1 MSSNKYLD
9 RVSAVI
15 LAITLIATILFM
27 NGTAL
32 GITAVADEDAETYTG
47 NEYFTDND
55 LNGEWSSLQLT
66 EITLSGDSA
75 SIKGNGAYFDNG
87 SLTIKNG
94 GYYDITG
101 ELTDGSIVV
110 DTYSSSK
117 VWIRLNGVSVT
128 RSDDAAM
135 IITTADKVFLTLAD
149 GSSNSFVS
157 GETFSE
163 EAESAKRN
171 AAIYSKEDLTI
182 NGSGSLQVTAGYK
195 HGIKCNDTLVIA
207 GGTISV
213 TSPGDGLHANDAI
226 NITNTDLTIDSGDDA
241 VHCDAS
247 IYYQDGTLNITECYE
262 GIEGTQVEIAGGDIV
277 IHASDDGINAG
288 GGSSDT
294 FGGMGMMR
302 GFEQQGNA
310 ASDGNG
316 EESEENSSPTV
327 RITGGN
333 ITIINENGRD
343 ADGIDSNGDI
353 IIEGGKILVSL
364 TAGGGNNAL
373 DYGSENGGELLING
387 GSVLAAGSSS
397 MLEGVSDNS
406 MQCSVVIVPEETVA
420 ENSVVSV
427 KDEAGNVVME
437 ETLPCSIGAV
447 VISDPAFTKGE
458 TYTVSFGEDEVQTV
472 TFEETVA
479 SEGTASGGMG
489 MGGMGFPGAE
499 SITESELEEMRENH
513 SRGGQAPNERGQGMM
528 NQGAG
533 AEETEQAENAF
544 HAYDAETWIMLGISV
559 LVLVAGLAFAV
570 FYKRRG

>member
-149 GSSNSFVS
+149 GSSNLLVS

-277 IHASDDGINAG
+277 IHASDDGI
-288 GGSSDT
+288 
-294 FGGMGMMR
+294 
-302 GFEQQGNA
+302 
-310 ASDGNG
+310 
-316 EESEENSSPTV
+316 
-327 RITGGN
+327 
-333 ITIINENGRD
+333 
-343 ADGIDSNGDI
+343 DSNGDI

-387 GSVLAAGSSS
+387 GTVLAAGSSS

-472 TFEETVA
+472 TFEETVV

-570 FYKRRG
+570 LFKRRG